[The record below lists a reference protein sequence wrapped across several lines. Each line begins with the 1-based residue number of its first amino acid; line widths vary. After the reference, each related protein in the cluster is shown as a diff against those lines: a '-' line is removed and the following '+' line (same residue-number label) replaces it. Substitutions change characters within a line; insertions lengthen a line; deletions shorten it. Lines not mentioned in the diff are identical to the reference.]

1 MDRSELFMHPV
12 PASEAPDYYD
22 IIEEPMYWKAIER
35 KLLEHSYITLADFL
49 VSCFHN
55 VLQQRY

>member
-1 MDRSELFMHPV
+1 MHPV

-22 IIEEPMYWKAIER
+22 IIKEPMYWKAIER

-49 VSCFHN
+49 VSSFHN
-55 VLQQRY
+55 ILPGCY